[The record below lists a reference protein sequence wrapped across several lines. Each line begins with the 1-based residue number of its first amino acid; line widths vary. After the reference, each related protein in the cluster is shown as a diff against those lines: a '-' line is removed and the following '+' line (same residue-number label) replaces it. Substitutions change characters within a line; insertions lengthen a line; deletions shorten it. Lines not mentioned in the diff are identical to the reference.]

1 MSDLPPPPGSFP
13 QQPPPPGDQP
23 PPTGGWQQPPPGQ
36 APPPPGGQ
44 PPPGAWQQQPPA
56 PKQGAGCLKI
66 GLIVLAVFVVL
77 GILGVGCLAVAGN
90 EVSKEIDK
98 SLTTEPGKTV
108 TDDPSSDSST
118 TEAEG
123 AEEPAKEPVVVTGFT
138 KYEAL
143 GETWVSVGIVLTDLS
158 GGSQELTVSLLDAEG
173 NPLAT
178 TTEYVGSDR
187 DGGEVLAYANF
198 TDDTPTVASVRVDL
212 TNASMM
218 TDAVPFQVDVA
229 SQEFDGNFWSIKGT
243 ATNDGTENIDGLAK
257 ITCVGFKGG
266 KPVSGT
272 STFPD
277 TMVPGAKVAWEA
289 SDTFDPQADEVRCQG
304 EA

>member
-1 MSDLPPPPGSFP
+1 VSDLPPPPGSNP
-13 QQPPPPGDQP
+13 QQPPPPGSQP
-23 PPTGGWQQPPPGQ
+23 P
-36 APPPPGGQ
+36 APPGGQ
-44 PPPGAWQQQPPA
+44 PPPGAWQQPEPAA

-77 GILGVGCLAVAGN
+77 GIVGVGCLAVAGN
-90 EVSKEIDK
+90 EVADEIDK

-108 TDDPSSDSST
+108 TDDPSSGSST
-118 TEAEG
+118 TDAEK
-123 AEEPAKEPVVVTGFT
+123 PSKEPVVVTGFT

-178 TTEYVGSDR
+178 STDYVGSDR
-187 DGGEVLAYANF
+187 DGGEVLAAVNF
-198 TDDTPTVASVRVDL
+198 LDDTPTVASVRVDI
-212 TNASMM
+212 TNASSF
-218 TDAVPFQVDVA
+218 TDAAPFGVEVA
-229 SQEFDGNFWSIKGT
+229 GQEFDGNFWSIKGT
-243 ATNDGTENIDGLAK
+243 ATNDGSENVNLGT

-266 KPVSGT
+266 KPVAGAKT
-272 STFPD
+272 STD

-289 SDTFDPQADEVRCQG
+289 QNTFDPQADEVRCQG
-304 EA
+304 ESL

>member
-1 MSDLPPPPGSFP
+1 M
-13 QQPPPPGDQP
+13 
-23 PPTGGWQQPPPGQ
+23 
-36 APPPPGGQ
+36 
-44 PPPGAWQQQPPA
+44 
-56 PKQGAGCLKI
+56 KI

-77 GILGVGCLAVAGN
+77 GILGAGCLALAGN
-90 EVSKEIDK
+90 EVAKEIDK

-108 TDDPSSDSST
+108 TDDPSSDDPDSST
-118 TEAEG
+118 TEDG
-123 AEEPAKEPVVVTGFT
+123 KPSKEPVVVTGFT

-143 GETWVSVGIVLTDLS
+143 GETWVSVGMVLTDLS

-198 TDDTPTVASVRVDL
+198 TDNTPDVASVRVDL
-212 TNASMM
+212 TNASSF
-218 TDAVPFQVDVA
+218 TDAEPFKVDIA

-243 ATNDGTENIDGLAK
+243 ATNEGTENIDGLAR

-266 KPVSGT
+266 KPVAGT

-289 SDTFDPQADEVRCQG
+289 NDTFDPQADEVRCQG
-304 EA
+304 EN